1 MASVEE
7 RVKQIIVEQLGV
19 DEGEVTP
26 TASFV
31 DDLGADSLDTV
42 ELVMA
47 FEEAFGIE
55 IPDEDAEKIAT
66 VKDAIEYIEKHAK
79 AGSKFA
85 GSSHPEQEK
94 FSLNRRV
101 VVTGVG
107 LVCGCG
113 IGTEEVWRNLLAG
126 KSGIGP
132 VTHFDVR
139 AFDCRIAGEVKNFD
153 PLNWVEKKELKKMA
167 RFIQLALA
175 ASDFAMRMAGLE
187 ITPELAD
194 CHRRLHR
201 LRHRRVRRNRART
214 LQILCTAAPARFLRF
229 SFPRPSSISP
239 RATSRSATAPKDPIR
254 PRPPLARPALTPSAT
269 LSKSSSA
276 ATRK

>member
-79 AGSKFA
+79 AEVAPA
-85 GSSHPEQEK
+85 GSSYPEQEK
-94 FSLNRRV
+94 FPLNRRV

-126 KSGIGP
+126 KSGIGR
-132 VTHFDVR
+132 VTHFDAT
-139 AFDCRIAGEVKNFD
+139 AFDCRIAGEVK
-153 PLNWVEKKELKKMA
+153 
-167 RFIQLALA
+167 RF
-175 ASDFAMRMAGLE
+175 
-187 ITPELAD
+187 
-194 CHRRLHR
+194 
-201 LRHRRVRRNRART
+201 
-214 LQILCTAAPARFLRF
+214 
-229 SFPRPSSISP
+229 
-239 RATSRSATAPKDPIR
+239 RSAELGREKRTEEDGAVHSARHGRIGFRGAAWPGWKSRRKSRI
-254 PRPPLARPALTPSAT
+254 PPAFTSARASADST
-269 LSKSSSA
+269 
-276 ATRK
+276 